1 MDIKIEQEEIERVIS
16 EVITL
21 FLIPKFRELGMPAT
35 GEWEENIHARGNEIW
50 GRAYTEYL
58 VNGRPPN
65 TNQDPDAKRRWAY
78 GMANSNPEFK
88 AWLNARG
95 LQEYG
100 VQIAYKIADVGTSW
114 YPNGSDLLEVLESQE
129 VVNYISEQIRGIVIL
144 QITTQFQRE
153 FA

>member
-35 GEWEENIHARGNEIW
+35 GEWEENVHARGNEIW

-58 VNGRPPN
+58 VNGRQPN
-65 TNQDPDAKRRWAY
+65 TNQDPLALRNWAVWAGNTFIKDWAIAKGINIDPIA
-78 GMANSNPEFK
+78 
-88 AWLNARG
+88 
-95 LQEYG
+95 
-100 VQIAYKIADVGTSW
+100 IAYKIARDGTSW

-129 VVNYISEQIRGIVIL
+129 VVNYITKQLRDIVIL
-144 QITTQFQRE
+144 QVTTQFQRE

>member
-35 GEWEENIHARGNEIW
+35 GEWEENVHARGNEIW
-50 GRAYTEYL
+50 GRAYTEQL
-58 VNGRPPN
+58 VNGRESGSMPPVEAI
-65 TNQDPDAKRRWAY
+65 QRWALAKF
-78 GMANSNPEFK
+78 GNGDINV
-88 AWLNARG
+88 AWA
-95 LQEYG
+95 
-100 VQIAYKIADVGTSW
+100 IATKIKNEGTSW

-129 VVNYISEQIRGIVIL
+129 VADYITSQLRNIVIL
-144 QITTQFQRE
+144 QVTTQFQRE